1 MYTEGPKKLVHL
13 LNIVSVPHEH
23 AEVTQNDV
31 AWTRLV
37 SEGNSH
43 HESCRAVNKSI
54 GVRGGGDIFSTA
66 CSKASWIS
74 SIMFIS
80 GDLGGQWKCLKSE
93 VFLEPLGSNFRRVRC
108 RIVLLELS
116 QSVGMHNGHE

>member
-1 MYTEGPKKLVHL
+1 MYTEEPKKKKKLVHL
-13 LNIVSVPHEH
+13 LNIVSCPHED

-31 AWTRLV
+31 AWTRLM

-54 GVRGGGDIFSTA
+54 GLRGGGDIFSTA

-93 VFLEPLGSNFRRVRC
+93 ECSWRHLVATLDA
-108 RIVLLELS
+108 
-116 QSVGMHNGHE
+116 